1 MGRGKSNKI
10 GSPNSTV
17 ADGGRSARET
27 TQESRDVSRRISQAK
42 FIDNGG
48 GQWEMDISDIG
59 GGAVLDETGSTRA
72 YREGFMPNQKLYSAS
87 SWVYNENGIPTV
99 TDLGTFTRRN
109 QAQKAIKD
117 ALKGNR
123 RGR

>member
-10 GSPNSTV
+10 GSPNSMA
-17 ADGGRSARET
+17 ADGGRTARET
-27 TQESRDVSRRISQAK
+27 VAESRDAVKRISQAK
-42 FIDNGG
+42 FTEEGNGNW
-48 GQWEMDISDIG
+48 QFDIPDIG
-59 GGAVLDETGSTRA
+59 GGQVLDETGSTRA
-72 YREGFMPNQKLYSAS
+72 LRYGNMPDQVTYSATAWS
-87 SWVYNENGIPTV
+87 YNENGTPTI
-99 TDLGTFTRRN
+99 TDLGMFNRRN